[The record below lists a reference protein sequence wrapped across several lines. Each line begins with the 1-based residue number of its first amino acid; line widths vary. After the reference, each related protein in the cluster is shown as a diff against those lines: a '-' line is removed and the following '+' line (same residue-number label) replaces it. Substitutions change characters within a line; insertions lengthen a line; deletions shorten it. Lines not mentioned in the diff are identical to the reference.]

1 MIFSTKDFWKG
12 FNLAMKIARLA
23 SFNNLNLLIF
33 LKCFETPI
41 VVIKLEYLYFFFII
55 YFNFEIYQNL

>member
-1 MIFSTKDFWKG
+1 
-12 FNLAMKIARLA
+12 MKIARLA